1 MTEPFSRKIHLDST
15 IRLPKTRPINQIFKV
30 GYSQPKEMG
39 SSMIELLLAT
49 ALALIAASSA
59 AKIINKVYDSGLNRR
74 AAATS
79 AIEVAISN
87 DLAWFRQYAMLWR
100 LQNGPF
106 DADALSN
113 NVTHTPTAYTQDTPN
128 EYTPIACNSP
138 DMDMATTFRDD
149 AASSSTHVSPINSPP
164 YPFISN
170 ELSQSITLPVVA
182 SKYKLFRMLEPGPVR
197 GTLKITYT
205 LTNPDYVV
213 PTIFTRSSSLYLPAA
228 GWC

>member
-1 MTEPFSRKIHLDST
+1 MIELCPKKIHLDST
-15 IRLPKTRPINQIFKV
+15 IRLAKTGLVKQFFKV
-30 GYSQPKEMG
+30 ASNQTKDLG
-39 SSMIELLLAT
+39 SSLIELLLAT

-59 AKIINKVYDSGLNRR
+59 AQIISKVYDSGLNRR

-138 DMDMATTFRDD
+138 DMATTFRDD

-170 ELSQSITLPVVA
+170 ELSQSIALPVVA
-182 SKYKLFRMLEPGPVR
+182 SKYKLFRMLEPGPVP

>member
-1 MTEPFSRKIHLDST
+1 MIELRPKKIHLDST
-15 IRLPKTRPINQIFKV
+15 IRLAKSGLVKQFFKV
-30 GYSQPKEMG
+30 ASNQTKDVG
-39 SSMIELLLAT
+39 SSLIELLLAT

-138 DMDMATTFRDD
+138 DMATTFRDD

-170 ELSQSITLPVVA
+170 ELSQSIALPVVS

>member
-1 MTEPFSRKIHLDST
+1 MIELRPKNIHLDST
-15 IRLPKTRPINQIFKV
+15 IRLAKTGLVKQFFKV
-30 GYSQPKEMG
+30 ASNQTKDVG
-39 SSMIELLLAT
+39 SSLIELLLAT

-59 AKIINKVYDSGLNRR
+59 AKIISKVYDSGLNRR

-138 DMDMATTFRDD
+138 DMATTFRDD

-170 ELSQSITLPVVA
+170 ELSQSIALPVVS

>member
-1 MTEPFSRKIHLDST
+1 MIELRPKKIHLDST
-15 IRLPKTRPINQIFKV
+15 IRLAKTGLVKQFFKV
-30 GYSQPKEMG
+30 ASNQTKDVG
-39 SSMIELLLAT
+39 SSLIELLLAT

-59 AKIINKVYDSGLNRR
+59 AKIISKVYDSGLNRR

-138 DMDMATTFRDD
+138 DMATTFRDD

-170 ELSQSITLPVVA
+170 ELSQSIALPVVA

>member
-1 MTEPFSRKIHLDST
+1 MIELRPKKIHLDST
-15 IRLPKTRPINQIFKV
+15 IRLAKSGLVKQFFKV
-30 GYSQPKEMG
+30 ASNQTKDVG
-39 SSMIELLLAT
+39 SSLIELLLAT

-59 AKIINKVYDSGLNRR
+59 AKIISKVYDSGLNRR

-138 DMDMATTFRDD
+138 DMATTFRDD

-170 ELSQSITLPVVA
+170 ELSQSIALPVVS

>member
-1 MTEPFSRKIHLDST
+1 MKIILT
-15 IRLPKTRPINQIFKV
+15 KQIGLTGIRCRQQTQNKHPIFKIN
-30 GYSQPKEMG
+30 SCQSKAAG
-39 SSMIELLLAT
+39 SSIIELLIAT
-49 ALALIAASSA
+49 FLALIAASSA
-59 AKIINKVYDSGLNRR
+59 AQIMNKLYDSGLNRR

-100 LQNGPF
+100 LQKGPF
-106 DADALSN
+106 DAKALSN
-113 NVTHTPTAYTQDTPN
+113 SVTHTPTAYTQAQNTPN

-138 DMDMATTFRDD
+138 DMATTFRDN
-149 AASSSTHVSPINSPP
+149 AANTNTHVSPINSPP
-164 YPFISN
+164 HPFISN

-182 SKYKLFRMLEPGPVR
+182 SKYKLSRKLEPGLVP

-205 LTNPDYVV
+205 LTDSDVV
-213 PTIFTRSSSLYLPAA
+213 TTFFTRSSSLYLPAA

>member
-1 MTEPFSRKIHLDST
+1 MIELRPKKIHLDST
-15 IRLPKTRPINQIFKV
+15 ICLAKTRLVKQLFKV
-30 GYSQPKEMG
+30 ASNHTKDLG
-39 SSMIELLLAT
+39 SSLIELLLAT

-59 AKIINKVYDSGLNRR
+59 AQIMSKVYDSGLNRR

-87 DLAWFRQYAMLWR
+87 DLAWFRQYAVLWR
-100 LQNGPF
+100 LQKGPF
-106 DADALSN
+106 NALSN
-113 NVTHTPTAYTQDTPN
+113 NVTHTPTAYEKHTSN

-138 DMDMATTFRDD
+138 GMATAFRDD
-149 AASSSTHVSPINSPP
+149 AADSSTHESPINSPP

-170 ELSQSITLPVVA
+170 EESQSIALPAVA
-182 SKYKLFRMLEPGPVR
+182 SKYNLSRKLEPGSVP

-205 LTNPDYVV
+205 LTDPDKV
-213 PTIFTRSSSLYLPAA
+213 TTFFTRSSSLYLPAA